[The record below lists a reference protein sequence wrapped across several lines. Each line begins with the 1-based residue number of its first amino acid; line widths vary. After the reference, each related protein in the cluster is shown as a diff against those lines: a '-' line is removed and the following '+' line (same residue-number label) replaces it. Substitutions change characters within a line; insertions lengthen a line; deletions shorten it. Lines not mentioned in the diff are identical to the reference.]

1 MKWMR
6 NVVRGVMSLMLMA
19 AAMAHAAPPSA
30 DYVLGAGDI
39 IRISV
44 YQNPDLTLDARVSE
58 VGTISYPL
66 LGTIKIGGL
75 AVTEA
80 EKKITTGLRDGNF
93 IKQPQVSILVSQVK
107 GNQVSVL
114 GMVSRP
120 GRYPLEQSNARLSEI
135 LAQAG
140 GVVIG
145 SGSDIV
151 ILTGTRKG
159 QPFRME
165 IDFPQIFAANNAVE
179 DVILQNG
186 DSLYVDRM
194 PYIYVYGE
202 VQSPGTKALLRD
214 MTLLQALASSG
225 GLNLR
230 GTEKGI
236 RVHRRDPTT
245 GVVRV
250 IQPGM
255 NDKLQRDDVVYVKES
270 LF

>member
-1 MKWMR
+1 MNWMR
-6 NVVRGVMSLMLMA
+6 NVVRSLMALVMMA
-19 AAMAHAAPPSA
+19 ATLVHAAPAA
-30 DYVLGAGDI
+30 DYVLGSGDV

-75 AVTEA
+75 AVSDA
-80 EKKITTGLRDGNF
+80 EKKIASGLRDGNF
-93 IKQPQVSILVSQVK
+93 LKQPQVSIFVAQVK

-120 GRYPLEQSNARLSEI
+120 GRYPLEQTNTKLSEI
-135 LAQAG
+135 MAQAG

-145 SGSDIV
+145 SGSDIAV
-151 ILTGTRKG
+151 VMGTRKG
-159 QPFRME
+159 QPFRAE
-165 IDFPQIFAANNAVE
+165 VDFPQIFAPSSPAE
-179 DVILQNG
+179 DLVLQNG
-186 DSLYVDRM
+186 DTVYVDRL

-202 VQSPGTKALLRD
+202 VQSPGTKPLQRD
-214 MTLLQALASSG
+214 MTLLQALAACG
-225 GLNLR
+225 GLNMR

-236 RVHRRDPTT
+236 RVHRRDES
-245 GVVRV
+245 GNVKI